1 PTPGARSL
9 RLRSTLADFRY
20 QLLLPQNE
28 GCQKMNDLQVF
39 NRQKNNGMSWSKEG
53 SVALASINATERNK
67 KSEKWFEKK

>member
-1 PTPGARSL
+1 
-9 RLRSTLADFRY
+9 
-20 QLLLPQNE
+20 
-28 GCQKMNDLQVF
+28 MNDLQVF